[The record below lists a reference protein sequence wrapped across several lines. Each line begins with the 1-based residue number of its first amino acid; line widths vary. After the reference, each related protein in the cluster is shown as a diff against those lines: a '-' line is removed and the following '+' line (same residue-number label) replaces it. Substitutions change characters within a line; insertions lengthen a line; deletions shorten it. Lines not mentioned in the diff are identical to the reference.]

1 MRTCKIKMKL
11 IVSTAFLS
19 ACLLLAGSGC
29 ESPPF
34 PQLSVAPSPSKSETD
49 SNAISVYMT
58 YVPARISIMPL
69 TEIVSPGLSEKIV
82 KMKVYVNLTD
92 SFGCQQK
99 TPGVFR
105 FELYEHI
112 QHAAN
117 PKGRRI
123 TIWPDIDLTDP
134 SENNK
139 FWRDFLRAYEFD
151 LDFEPD
157 AAQGYML
164 EVTCLCPNGKRL
176 SADFVLKL
184 AK

>member
-1 MRTCKIKMKL
+1 MRTYKIKMKF
-11 IVSTAFLS
+11 IVSIVFLS
-19 ACLLLAGSGC
+19 VCLLLAGSGC

-34 PQLSVAPSPSKSETD
+34 PQLSVAPSPSKLETD
-49 SNAISVYMT
+49 SNALSVYMV
-58 YVPARISIMPL
+58 YAPARISIMPL
-69 TEIVSPGLSEKIV
+69 TEITMTGLSEKTAKI
-82 KMKVYVNLTD
+82 KVYVNFTD

-112 QHAAN
+112 QRTAN

-139 FWRDFLRAYEFD
+139 YWRDFLRAYEFD
-151 LDFEPD
+151 LNFEH
-157 AAQGYML
+157 AGTQGCIL

-176 SADFVLKL
+176 SADFILKL

>member
-1 MRTCKIKMKL
+1 MRTYKIKMKF
-11 IVSTAFLS
+11 IVLTVFLS
-19 ACLLLAGSGC
+19 VCLLLTGSGC
-29 ESPPF
+29 GPAQFPLSPAATLPK
-34 PQLSVAPSPSKSETD
+34 AD
-49 SNAISVYMT
+49 NDANALSVYMV
-58 YVPARISIMPL
+58 YVPARIGIVPL
-69 TEIVSPGLSEKIV
+69 TEIMMTGLSEKIA
-82 KMKVYVNLTD
+82 KIKVYVNLTD

-112 QHAAN
+112 QRAAN

-123 TIWPDIDLTDP
+123 VIWPDIDLTDP

-139 FWRDFLRAYEFD
+139 YWRDFLRAYEFD

>member
-1 MRTCKIKMKL
+1 
-11 IVSTAFLS
+11 
-19 ACLLLAGSGC
+19 
-29 ESPPF
+29 
-34 PQLSVAPSPSKSETD
+34 
-49 SNAISVYMT
+49 MT
-58 YVPARISIMPL
+58 
-69 TEIVSPGLSEKIV
+69 GLSEKIA
-82 KMKVYVNLTD
+82 KIKVYVNLTD

-105 FELYEHI
+105 FELYEIVHR
-112 QHAAN
+112 AAN

-123 TIWPDIDLTDP
+123 TIWPDINLTDP

-151 LDFEPD
+151 LDFEPA
-157 AAQGYML
+157 AAQGCML

-176 SADFVLKL
+176 SADFILKL

>member
-1 MRTCKIKMKL
+1 MRTYKIKMKF

-19 ACLLLAGSGC
+19 VCLLLAGSGC

-34 PQLSVAPSPSKSETD
+34 PQLSAAPSPSKSEID
-49 SNAISVYMT
+49 SNALSVYMV
-58 YVPARISIMPL
+58 YVPARIGIVPL
-69 TEIVSPGLSEKIV
+69 TEIMMTGLSEKIA
-82 KMKVYVNLTD
+82 KIKVYVNLTD

-99 TPGVFR
+99 TPCVFR

-112 QHAAN
+112 QRAAN

-123 TIWPDIDLTDP
+123 FIWPDIDLTDP

-139 FWRDFLRAYEFD
+139 YWRDFLRAYEFD

-157 AAQGYML
+157 AAQGCML

>member
-1 MRTCKIKMKL
+1 MRTYKIKMKF
-11 IVSTAFLS
+11 IVLTVFLS
-19 ACLLLAGSGC
+19 VCLLLTGSGC
-29 ESPPF
+29 GPAQFPLSPAATLPK
-34 PQLSVAPSPSKSETD
+34 AD
-49 SNAISVYMT
+49 NDANALSVYMV
-58 YVPARISIMPL
+58 YVPARIGIVPL
-69 TEIVSPGLSEKIV
+69 TEIAMAGLSEKIA
-82 KMKVYVNLTD
+82 KIKVYVNLTD

-112 QHAAN
+112 QRAAN

-123 TIWPDIDLTDP
+123 VIWPDIDLTDP

-139 FWRDFLRAYEFD
+139 YWRDFLRAYEFD

>member
-1 MRTCKIKMKL
+1 MRIYKIKMKF
-11 IVSTAFLS
+11 IVSIAFLS
-19 ACLLLAGSGC
+19 VCLLLAGSGC
-29 ESPPF
+29 GPAQSP
-34 PQLSVAPSPSKSETD
+34 LSPAAALPEAGSD
-49 SNAISVYMT
+49 ANALSVYMV
-58 YVPARISIMPL
+58 YVPARIGIVPL
-69 TEIVSPGLSEKIV
+69 TEIVPASLSEKIA
-82 KMKVYVNLTD
+82 KIKVYVNLTD

-112 QHAAN
+112 QRAAN

-123 TIWPDIDLTDP
+123 VIWPDIDLTDP

-139 FWRDFLRAYEFD
+139 YWRDFLRAYEFD

>member
-1 MRTCKIKMKL
+1 MKL
-11 IVSTAFLS
+11 IVSIVFLS
-19 ACLLLAGSGC
+19 VCLLLAGSGC
-29 ESPPF
+29 ESPSF
-34 PQLSVAPSPSKSETD
+34 PQLSAAPSPSKSETD
-49 SNAISVYMT
+49 ANALSVYMV
-58 YVPARISIMPL
+58 YVPARIGIMPL
-69 TEIVSPGLSEKIV
+69 TEIVPAGLSEKNAKI
-82 KMKVYVNLTD
+82 KVYVNLTD

-112 QHAAN
+112 QRAAN

-139 FWRDFLRAYEFD
+139 YWRDFLRAYEFN
-151 LDFEPD
+151 LDFEH
-157 AAQGYML
+157 AVTQGCIL

-176 SADFVLKL
+176 LADFVLKL